1 MDLLFRWRPERESLG
16 RRWRRRYWRCQPIGR
31 RQLLGRHWSAGHR
44 NTTPLDPSEI
54 FVSRASIL
62 FISLFLLLLL
72 LLFLF
77 VFFSCRLD
85 FLASPSPPPA
95 FHSID
100 SIVKLSMVKGH
111 FTLDLCQSPDKI
123 SEKTRNK
130 NGFFFRYKSERRSRP
145 LPFLRSDAAAAGR
158 IPASLIGRF
167 GRRHSVDSGMS
178 SFPFQTPPPQKKK
191 TAERKKI
198 RLNQPMTLMSQL
210 PS

>member
-85 FLASPSPPPA
+85 FLASPSPPPPL
-95 FHSID
+95 HSTV
-100 SIVKLSMVKGH
+100 SILLLSYRWLRVTSLSTFANRQTKS
-111 FTLDLCQSPDKI
+111 QRKREI
-123 SEKTRNK
+123 KTV
-130 NGFFFRYKSERRSRP
+130 FFFATKARDAP
-145 LPFLRSDAAAAGR
+145 GPFL
-158 IPASLIGRF
+158 F
-167 GRRHSVDSGMS
+167 
-178 SFPFQTPPPQKKK
+178 
-191 TAERKKI
+191 
-198 RLNQPMTLMSQL
+198 
-210 PS
+210 

>member
-77 VFFSCRLD
+77 VFFFVPTRFSRLP
-85 FLASPSPPPA
+85 FPPPA

-130 NGFFFRYKSERRSRP
+130 NVFFSLQKRETLPAPSFSEKRRRRRRSHSGVSYWSIRP
-145 LPFLRSDAAAAGR
+145 PTF
-158 IPASLIGRF
+158 
-167 GRRHSVDSGMS
+167 RRLWNVVI
-178 SFPFQTPPPQKKK
+178 SFSNPPPPKKK
-191 TAERKKI
+191 RRPREKKFA
-198 RLNQPMTLMSQL
+198 
-210 PS
+210 